1 MPEDDEALAQAE
13 DQADDELDDFFGTAE
28 KDADAEDADAE
39 RTETESADA
48 EEQQPSEAEDDE
60 DGGYVD
66 IDKLMEDAEG
76 DGEEQDNYQA
86 SAVED
91 LLNDEELD
99 NLSDD
104 SSDDN
109 VDEEASAQL
118 DLARAYIDMG
128 EEDEAK
134 EILQQLIDGEDESLS
149 ADAKALLSRISS

>member
-1 MPEDDEALAQAE
+1 MQRTPSIFTEFDISD
-13 DQADDELDDFFGTAE
+13 GT
-28 KDADAEDADAE
+28 
-39 RTETESADA
+39 
-48 EEQQPSEAEDDE
+48 
-60 DGGYVD
+60 
-66 IDKLMEDAEG
+66 IL
-76 DGEEQDNYQA
+76 
-86 SAVED
+86 
-91 LLNDEELD
+91 DEELD
-99 NLSDD
+99 NLGDD